1 MSKGGEYSELQRV
14 GFKLENGMLRFT
26 CANDGIDCRMVPCE
40 SETKPSWG
48 SSQFM
53 RLFILSF
60 KNILKKFKDFL
71 FFILN

>member
-1 MSKGGEYSELQRV
+1 
-14 GFKLENGMLRFT
+14 MLRFT